1 MFERFTQQA
10 REVVIHAQEEARDL
24 DHPYIGTEHLLLAL
38 LNPDAGI
45 AHTVLHEAG
54 LNRTGAR
61 ADVKRLLH
69 KGSAVL
75 GDGDAEALQEIGIDL
90 DAVRARIEETF
101 GPGALAGTVLVPGR
115 RRGLLGRLRRRPAP
129 APRPRGTHRPFTART
144 KKVLELSLREAVRL
158 RHNYIGTEH
167 LLLGLLREGNGLAA
181 MVLTEAGL
189 DLEVLRRRTLDA
201 LGRAA

>member
-10 REVVIHAQEEARDL
+10 REVVIHAQDEARDL

-45 AHTVLHEAG
+45 AHTVLHAAG

-101 GPGALAGTVLVPGR
+101 GPGALAGTVLGR
-115 RRGLLGRLRRRPAP
+115 KCPDFEYKTTDGKTVTRETFKDKAFLLDIWSV
-129 APRPRGTHRPFTART
+129 T
-144 KKVLELSLREAVRL
+144 
-158 RHNYIGTEH
+158 
-167 LLLGLLREGNGLAA
+167 
-181 MVLTEAGL
+181 
-189 DLEVLRRRTLDA
+189 
-201 LGRAA
+201 